1 MVVRELL
8 TTLGFEVDDS
18 KIKQYEQVINNVSS
32 DLNKLIKDNTNS
44 AKSFDTLDNSA
55 DSLNKELNQSVDNL
69 EKVSNSTNE
78 ATEKTQKLSDS
89 QDDLK
94 ESANR
99 STLSLSSLAKGFA
112 LLVTGATAA
121 ATAAFTLASSTA
133 RQSEEI
139 LKGARLAGTSVEEFQ
154 RLAYA
159 AKTFGVEQ
167 DKLADI
173 LKDVND
179 KMGDYAQT
187 GGGAMADFFE
197 FIAPKVGVTAEQF
210 KNLSGADALQLY
222 VSSLEKANL
231 SQADM
236 TFYME
241 AIASDSTLLL
251 PLLEKNGKAYK
262 TLAKEAEEY
271 GLILSEE
278 TIEQNK
284 KFGQQLDKI
293 SNLFTGM
300 KNLLSTKF
308 IPVFSQVLTKIE
320 EFIKKNWQLIRQNLE
335 GFFEGAI
342 WVVKQFINA
351 LGTLFGWID
360 KVAQLMGGWSNA
372 IKIVG
377 IAIAVLMAL
386 KFVPWIIAATAAI
399 KALNVA
405 MLLNPAGLMIAGIV
419 ALRTAIV
426 LLIEDMYQW
435 VQGNE
440 SVVGDLI
447 ATWFEFVTKI
457 KGYLSEGV
465 EYIKTKFGEIS
476 DEISNSFNTAIENVK
491 GYFKGL
497 FDDVLVFVDKIIG
510 VFTSLKDK
518 VSNIFGGVK
527 DSINS
532 GLKAVLPESVASA
545 IGVDTNAE
553 INQNILATPNI
564 TPTIPSVLGANG
576 NSLSNVVNDNKTIN
590 ITVPPG
596 TTAEQVEAVK
606 QQINK
611 TMQQQYTDAA
621 QHLEGY

>member
-8 TTLGFEVDDS
+8 CRLGFEADQS
-18 KIKQYEQVINNVSS
+18 KIDKFE
-32 DLNKLIKDNTNS
+32 NS
-44 AKSFDTLDNSA
+44 
-55 DSLNKELNQSVDNL
+55 VGNL
-69 EKVSNSTNE
+69 T
-78 ATEKTQKLSDS
+78 
-89 QDDLK
+89 
-94 ESANR
+94 
-99 STLSLSSLAKGFA
+99 KGLA

-121 ATAAFTLASSTA
+121 ATAAFGFASSTA

-139 LKGARLAGTSVEEFQ
+139 ERSAKLASTGVEEFQ
-154 RLAYA
+154 KLAYA
-159 AKTFGVEQ
+159 SESFGIEQ

-251 PLLEKNGKAYK
+251 PLLEKNGEAYK

-271 GLILSEE
+271 GAILSEDN
-278 TIEQNK
+278 IKANK
-284 KFGQQLDKI
+284 EFSKQLQSLNKMFQSVIMSVGNKLIPLFSDLVRQFKDFIAKNRELIQTNI
-293 SNLFTGM
+293 SD
-300 KNLLSTKF
+300 
-308 IPVFSQVLTKIE
+308 
-320 EFIKKNWQLIRQNLE
+320 
-335 GFFEGAI
+335 FFDGAI
-342 WVVKQFINA
+342 WVVKQFISV

-377 IAIAVLMAL
+377 IAVGVLMAL
-386 KFVPWIIAATAAI
+386 KFVPWVLAATAAI
-399 KALNVA
+399 KALNIA

-419 ALRTAIV
+419 ALGTAIV
-426 LLIEDMYQW
+426 LLIEDIYNW

-465 EYIKTKFGEIS
+465 EYIKTKFSEIS
-476 DEISNSFNTAIENVK
+476 TSISDSFNSAIESVK

-497 FDDVLVFVDKIIG
+497 FDDVTAFVDKIIG

-518 VSNIFGGVK
+518 VSNIFGSVK
-527 DSINS
+527 DSIKS
-532 GLKAVLPESVASA
+532 GLKAVLPESVATS
-545 IGVDTNAE
+545 IGLNSENDGGNNTNNSNEYVNNNNKYFTTNLTEQQKQE
-553 INQNILATPNI
+553 IYNKINLDDSLVNSLRPQSETI
-564 TPTIPSVLGANG
+564 TPTAPSVLG
-576 NSLSNVVNDNKTIN
+576 STSMSSSNVINDNKTIN

-596 TTAEQVEAVK
+596 TTAEQVESVK

>member
-8 TTLGFEVDDS
+8 SVLKFETDEAKVQS
-18 KIKQYEQVINNVSS
+18 FEKSI
-32 DLNKLIKDNTNS
+32 TNL
-44 AKSFDTLDNSA
+44 T
-55 DSLNKELNQSVDNL
+55 
-69 EKVSNSTNE
+69 
-78 ATEKTQKLSDS
+78 
-89 QDDLK
+89 
-94 ESANR
+94 
-99 STLSLSSLAKGFA
+99 KGLA

-121 ATAAFTLASSTA
+121 ATAAFGFASSTA

-139 LKGARLAGTSVEEFQ
+139 ARSAKLASTGVEEFQ
-154 RLAYA
+154 KLAYA
-159 AKTFGVEQ
+159 SEAFGIEQ

-251 PLLEKNGKAYK
+251 PLLEKNGEAYK
-262 TLAKEAEEY
+262 VLADEAEAY
-271 GLILSEE
+271 GAVLSEDN
-278 TIEQNK
+278 IKANK
-284 KFGQQLDKI
+284 AFSQQLRSLNKMFQAVIMSVGNKLIPLFSDLVSKVKDFIARNRELIQTNI
-293 SNLFTGM
+293 S
-300 KNLLSTKF
+300 
-308 IPVFSQVLTKIE
+308 
-320 EFIKKNWQLIRQNLE
+320 
-335 GFFEGAI
+335 GFFDGAI
-342 WVVKQFINA
+342 WVVKQFISV
-351 LGTLFGWID
+351 LGTLIGWID

-377 IAIAVLMAL
+377 IAVGVLMAL

-399 KALNVA
+399 KALNIA

-419 ALRTAIV
+419 ALGTAIV
-426 LLIEDMYQW
+426 LLIEDIYQW
-435 VQGNE
+435 VSGNE
-440 SVVGDLI
+440 SAIGDLLGSWEDFKNKFMGYI
-447 ATWFEFVTKI
+447 TKAVDYV
-457 KGYLSEGV
+457 KNKFNEVSEA
-465 EYIKTKFGEIS
+465 
-476 DEISNSFNTAIENVK
+476 ISNAFNSAIESVK

-497 FDDVLVFVDKIIG
+497 YDDVTAFVDKIIG

-518 VSNIFGGVK
+518 VSNIFGSVK
-527 DSINS
+527 DSIKS
-532 GLKAVLPESVASA
+532 GLNAVLPESIASA

-564 TPTIPSVLGANG
+564 TPTIPSVLGSSG
-576 NSLSNVVNDNKTIN
+576 NSLSSVVNDNKTIN

-596 TTAEQVEAVK
+596 TTAEQVEAIK

>member
-8 TTLGFEVDDS
+8 SVLKFETDEAKV
-18 KIKQYEQVINNVSS
+18 
-32 DLNKLIKDNTNS
+32 
-44 AKSFDTLDNSA
+44 KSFENSIG
-55 DSLNKELNQSVDNL
+55 SL
-69 EKVSNSTNE
+69 T
-78 ATEKTQKLSDS
+78 
-89 QDDLK
+89 
-94 ESANR
+94 
-99 STLSLSSLAKGFA
+99 KGLA

-121 ATAAFTLASSTA
+121 ATAAFGFASSTA

-139 LKGARLAGTSVEEFQ
+139 ERSAKLASTGVEEFQ
-154 RLAYA
+154 KLAYA
-159 AKTFGVEQ
+159 SESFGIEQ

-179 KMGDYAQT
+179 KVGDFMQT

-251 PLLEKNGKAYK
+251 PLLEKNGEAYK

-271 GLILSEE
+271 GAIISEDNVKANKEFSKQLRSLNKMFQSVVMSVGNKLIPLFSDLIMKVKDFIAKNREL
-278 TIEQNK
+278 IQSN
-284 KFGQQLDKI
+284 I
-293 SNLFTGM
+293 S
-300 KNLLSTKF
+300 
-308 IPVFSQVLTKIE
+308 
-320 EFIKKNWQLIRQNLE
+320 
-335 GFFEGAI
+335 GFFDGAI
-342 WVVKQFINA
+342 WVVKQFINV
-351 LGTLFGWID
+351 LGILFGWID

-377 IAIAVLMAL
+377 IAVGILMTL

-405 MLLNPAGLMIAGIV
+405 MLLNPAGLMTAAIV
-419 ALRTAIV
+419 ALGTAIV
-426 LLIEDMYQW
+426 LLIEDLYQW
-435 VQGNE
+435 VKGNE

-447 ATWFEFVTKI
+447 ATWFEFVTKF
-457 KGYLSEGV
+457 KGYLSDSV
-465 EYIKTKFGEIS
+465 ETVKEKLGKIKGFFVDTFTEIKEFVTNIFKNIW
-476 DEISNSFNTAIENVK
+476 DGITNGISNAF
-491 GYFKGL
+491 
-497 FDDVLVFVDKIIG
+497 DKIKSYIP
-510 VFTSLKDK
+510 D
-518 VSNIFGGVK
+518 
-527 DSINS
+527 INLNPFS
-532 GLKAVLPESVASA
+532 S
-545 IGVDTNAE
+545 
-553 INQNILATPNI
+553 
-564 TPTIPSVLGANG
+564 TPTPTTQSVLGANG
-576 NSLSNVVNDNKTIN
+576 NSLSSVVNDNKTIN

>member
-8 TTLGFEVDDS
+8 CKLGFEADQS
-18 KIKQYEQVINNVSS
+18 KIDKFE
-32 DLNKLIKDNTNS
+32 NS
-44 AKSFDTLDNSA
+44 
-55 DSLNKELNQSVDNL
+55 VGNL
-69 EKVSNSTNE
+69 T
-78 ATEKTQKLSDS
+78 
-89 QDDLK
+89 
-94 ESANR
+94 
-99 STLSLSSLAKGFA
+99 KGLA

-121 ATAAFTLASSTA
+121 ATAAFGFASSTA

-139 LKGARLAGTSVEEFQ
+139 ERSAKLAGTGVEEFQ
-154 RLAYA
+154 KLAYA
-159 AKTFGVEQ
+159 SESFGIEQ

-251 PLLEKNGKAYK
+251 PLLEKNGEAYK

-271 GLILSEE
+271 GAILSEDN
-278 TIEQNK
+278 IKANK
-284 KFGQQLDKI
+284 EFSKQLHSLNKMFQSVVMSVGNKLIPLFSDLVMKVKDFIAKNRELIQSNI
-293 SNLFTGM
+293 S
-300 KNLLSTKF
+300 
-308 IPVFSQVLTKIE
+308 
-320 EFIKKNWQLIRQNLE
+320 
-335 GFFEGAI
+335 GFFDGAI
-342 WVVKQFINA
+342 WVVKQFISV

-377 IAIAVLMAL
+377 IAVGVLMAL
-386 KFVPWIIAATAAI
+386 KFVPWVLAATAAI
-399 KALNVA
+399 KALNIA

-419 ALRTAIV
+419 ALGTAIV

-447 ATWFEFVTKI
+447 ATWLEFVTKFT
-457 KGYLSEGV
+457 GYLSDSV
-465 EYIKTKFGEIS
+465 ESVKEKLGQIKGF
-476 DEISNSFNTAIENVK
+476 
-491 GYFKGL
+491 
-497 FDDVLVFVDKIIG
+497 FVDT
-510 VFTSLKDK
+510 FTEIKK
-518 VSNIFGGVK
+518 YVTNIFKNIWDG
-527 DSINS
+527 ITS
-532 GLKAVLPESVASA
+532 GISGAFDKIKSYIPDISLNPFSS
-545 IGVDTNAE
+545 N
-553 INQNILATPNI
+553 P
-564 TPTIPSVLGANG
+564 TPTTQSVLGANG

-596 TTAEQVEAVK
+596 TTAEQVEAVN
-606 QQINK
+606 QQIIK

>member
-8 TTLGFEVDDS
+8 SVLKFETDEAKVQS
-18 KIKQYEQVINNVSS
+18 FE
-32 DLNKLIKDNTNS
+32 NS
-44 AKSFDTLDNSA
+44 IG
-55 DSLNKELNQSVDNL
+55 SL
-69 EKVSNSTNE
+69 T
-78 ATEKTQKLSDS
+78 
-89 QDDLK
+89 
-94 ESANR
+94 
-99 STLSLSSLAKGFA
+99 KGLA

-121 ATAAFTLASSTA
+121 ATAAFGFASSTA

-139 LKGARLAGTSVEEFQ
+139 ARSAKLASTGVEEFQ
-154 RLAYA
+154 KLAYA
-159 AKTFGVEQ
+159 SESFGIQQ

-251 PLLEKNGKAYK
+251 PLLEKNGEAYK
-262 TLAKEAEEY
+262 VLAKEAEEY
-271 GLILSEE
+271 GAVISEDN
-278 TIEQNK
+278 IKANK
-284 KFGQQLDKI
+284 AFSQQLRSLNKMFQSVIMSVGNKLIPLFSDLVSKVKDFIARNRELIQTNI
-293 SNLFTGM
+293 S
-300 KNLLSTKF
+300 
-308 IPVFSQVLTKIE
+308 
-320 EFIKKNWQLIRQNLE
+320 
-335 GFFEGAI
+335 GFFDGAI
-342 WVVKQFINA
+342 WVVKQFISV

-377 IAIAVLMAL
+377 IAVGVLMAL

-399 KALNVA
+399 KALNIA

-419 ALRTAIV
+419 ALGTAIV

-447 ATWFEFVTKI
+447 ATWFEFVTKF
-457 KGYLSEGV
+457 KGYLSDSV
-465 EYIKTKFGEIS
+465 ETVKEKLGQIKGF
-476 DEISNSFNTAIENVK
+476 
-491 GYFKGL
+491 
-497 FDDVLVFVDKIIG
+497 FVDT
-510 VFTSLKDK
+510 FTQIKEF
-518 VSNIFGGVK
+518 VTNIFKNIWDGITNGV
-527 DSINS
+527 S
-532 GLKAVLPESVASA
+532 GAFDKIKSYIPDISLNPFSS
-545 IGVDTNAE
+545 N
-553 INQNILATPNI
+553 P
-564 TPTIPSVLGANG
+564 TPTAQSVMGSNG
-576 NSLSNVVNDNKTIN
+576 SSLSSVVNDNKTIN

-596 TTAEQVEAVK
+596 ATAEQVEAIK

-611 TMQQQYTDAA
+611 TMAQQYTDAA

>member
-8 TTLGFEVDDS
+8 SVLKFETDEAKVQS
-18 KIKQYEQVINNVSS
+18 FEKSI
-32 DLNKLIKDNTNS
+32 TNL
-44 AKSFDTLDNSA
+44 T
-55 DSLNKELNQSVDNL
+55 
-69 EKVSNSTNE
+69 
-78 ATEKTQKLSDS
+78 
-89 QDDLK
+89 
-94 ESANR
+94 
-99 STLSLSSLAKGFA
+99 KGLA

-121 ATAAFTLASSTA
+121 ATAAFSFASSTA

-139 LKGARLAGTSVEEFQ
+139 AKSAKLASTGVEEFQ
-154 RLAYA
+154 KLAYA
-159 AKTFGVEQ
+159 SEAFGIEQ

-251 PLLEKNGKAYK
+251 PLLEKNGEAYK

-271 GLILSEE
+271 GAIISEDNVKANKEFSKQLRSLNKMFQSVVMSVGNKLIPLFSDLVSKVKDFIARNRELIQ
-278 TIEQNK
+278 TN
-284 KFGQQLDKI
+284 I
-293 SNLFTGM
+293 SD
-300 KNLLSTKF
+300 
-308 IPVFSQVLTKIE
+308 
-320 EFIKKNWQLIRQNLE
+320 
-335 GFFEGAI
+335 FFDGAI
-342 WVVKQFINA
+342 WVVKQFISV

-360 KVAQLMGGWSNA
+360 KVAQALGGWGNTL
-372 IKIVG
+372 KIVG
-377 IAIAVLMAL
+377 IAVGVLMAL

-419 ALRTAIV
+419 ALGTAIV

-435 VQGNE
+435 VNGNE

-457 KGYLSEGV
+457 KGYLSDSV
-465 EYIKTKFGEIS
+465 ETVKEKLGQIKGF
-476 DEISNSFNTAIENVK
+476 
-491 GYFKGL
+491 
-497 FDDVLVFVDKIIG
+497 FVDT
-510 VFTSLKDK
+510 FTQIKDFVTSIFK
-518 VSNIFGGVK
+518 NIWDGITGGVTDAFNK
-527 DSINS
+527 IKSYIPDINLNPFS
-532 GLKAVLPESVASA
+532 NNP
-545 IGVDTNAE
+545 
-553 INQNILATPNI
+553 
-564 TPTIPSVLGANG
+564 TPTTQSVLGANG

>member
-8 TTLGFEVDDS
+8 TKLGFEADQS
-18 KIKQYEQVINNVSS
+18 KIDKFE
-32 DLNKLIKDNTNS
+32 NS
-44 AKSFDTLDNSA
+44 
-55 DSLNKELNQSVDNL
+55 VGNL
-69 EKVSNSTNE
+69 T
-78 ATEKTQKLSDS
+78 
-89 QDDLK
+89 
-94 ESANR
+94 
-99 STLSLSSLAKGFA
+99 KGLA

-121 ATAAFTLASSTA
+121 TTAAFGFATSTA

-139 LKGARLAGTSVEEFQ
+139 ARSAKLASTGVEEFQ
-154 RLAYA
+154 KLAYA
-159 AKTFGVEQ
+159 SEAFGIEQ

-187 GGGAMADFFE
+187 GAGPLADFFE

-231 SQADM
+231 SQAEM

-251 PLLEKNGKAYK
+251 PLLEKNGEAYK
-262 TLAKEAEEY
+262 ALAKEAEEY
-271 GLILSEE
+271 GAVLSEDN
-278 TIEQNK
+278 IKANK
-284 KFGQQLDKI
+284 EFSKQLRSLNKMFQAVIMSVGNKLIPLFSDLVRQFKDFIARNRELIQTNI
-293 SNLFTGM
+293 S
-300 KNLLSTKF
+300 
-308 IPVFSQVLTKIE
+308 
-320 EFIKKNWQLIRQNLE
+320 
-335 GFFEGAI
+335 GFFDGAI
-342 WVVKQFINA
+342 WVVKQFISV

-360 KVAQLMGGWSNA
+360 KVAQSLGGWENTL
-372 IKIVG
+372 KIVG
-377 IAIAVLMAL
+377 IALGVIMAL
-386 KFVPWIIAATAAI
+386 KFIPWVIAATAAI
-399 KALNVA
+399 KALNIA

-419 ALRTAIV
+419 ALSTAIV

-447 ATWFEFVTKI
+447 ATWFEFVTKF
-457 KGYLSEGV
+457 KGYLSDSV
-465 EYIKTKFGEIS
+465 ETVKEKLGKIKSFFIDTFTEIKEFVTNIFKNIW
-476 DEISNSFNTAIENVK
+476 DGITNGISNAF
-491 GYFKGL
+491 
-497 FDDVLVFVDKIIG
+497 DKIKSYIP
-510 VFTSLKDK
+510 D
-518 VSNIFGGVK
+518 
-527 DSINS
+527 INLNPFS
-532 GLKAVLPESVASA
+532 S
-545 IGVDTNAE
+545 
-553 INQNILATPNI
+553 
-564 TPTIPSVLGANG
+564 TPTPTTQSVLGANG
-576 NSLSNVVNDNKTIN
+576 NSLSSVVNDNKTIN

>member
-8 TTLGFEVDDS
+8 SVLKFETDEAKVQS
-18 KIKQYEQVINNVSS
+18 FEKSI
-32 DLNKLIKDNTNS
+32 TNL
-44 AKSFDTLDNSA
+44 T
-55 DSLNKELNQSVDNL
+55 
-69 EKVSNSTNE
+69 
-78 ATEKTQKLSDS
+78 
-89 QDDLK
+89 
-94 ESANR
+94 
-99 STLSLSSLAKGFA
+99 KGLA

-121 ATAAFTLASSTA
+121 ATAAFGFASSTA

-139 LKGARLAGTSVEEFQ
+139 ERSAKLAGTGVEEFQ
-154 RLAYA
+154 KLAYA
-159 AKTFGVEQ
+159 SSSFGIEQ

-197 FIAPKVGVTAEQF
+197 FIAPKIGVTAEQF
-210 KNLSGADALQLY
+210 RNLSGADALQLY

-251 PLLEKNGKAYK
+251 PLLEKNGEAYK
-262 TLAKEAEEY
+262 VLAKEAEEY
-271 GLILSEE
+271 GAIISEDNVKA
-278 TIEQNK
+278 NK
-284 KFGQQLDKI
+284 AFSQQLRSLNKMFQAVIMSVGNKLIPLFSDLVSKVKDFIARNRELIQTNI
-293 SNLFTGM
+293 S
-300 KNLLSTKF
+300 
-308 IPVFSQVLTKIE
+308 
-320 EFIKKNWQLIRQNLE
+320 
-335 GFFEGAI
+335 GFFDGAI
-342 WVVKQFINA
+342 WVVKQFISVI
-351 LGTLFGWID
+351 GTLFGWID

-377 IAIAVLMAL
+377 IAIGVLMAL
-386 KFVPWIIAATAAI
+386 SFIPWVIAATAAI
-399 KALNVA
+399 KALNIA

-419 ALRTAIV
+419 ALGTAIV

-465 EYIKTKFGEIS
+465 EYIKTKFNEIS
-476 DEISNSFNTAIENVK
+476 TSISDSFNSAIESVK
-491 GYFKGL
+491 EYFKGL
-497 FDDVLVFVDKIIG
+497 FDDVTAFIDNIIG

-518 VSNIFGGVK
+518 VSNIFGSVK
-527 DSINS
+527 DSIKS
-532 GLKAVLPESVASA
+532 GLNAVLPESITTSLG
-545 IGVDTNAE
+545 INTNSEDNQKEANIVNNLTEQQKQE
-553 INQNILATPNI
+553 IYNKINLDDSLVNSIRPQSETI
-564 TPTIPSVLGANG
+564 TPTAPSVLGSTN
-576 NSLSNVVNDNKTIN
+576 NTSSVVNDNKTIN

>member
-8 TTLGFEVDDS
+8 SVLKFETDEAKVQS
-18 KIKQYEQVINNVSS
+18 FE
-32 DLNKLIKDNTNS
+32 NS
-44 AKSFDTLDNSA
+44 IG
-55 DSLNKELNQSVDNL
+55 SL
-69 EKVSNSTNE
+69 T
-78 ATEKTQKLSDS
+78 
-89 QDDLK
+89 
-94 ESANR
+94 
-99 STLSLSSLAKGFA
+99 KGLA

-121 ATAAFTLASSTA
+121 ATAAFGFASSTA

-139 LKGARLAGTSVEEFQ
+139 SRSAKLASTGVEEFQ
-154 RLAYA
+154 KLAYA
-159 AKTFGVEQ
+159 SESFGIQQ

-197 FIAPKVGVTAEQF
+197 FIAPKIGVTADQF
-210 KNLSGADALQLY
+210 RNLSGADALQLY

-251 PLLEKNGKAYK
+251 PLLEKNGEAYK
-262 TLAKEAEEY
+262 VLAKEAEEY
-271 GLILSEE
+271 GAVISEDN
-278 TIEQNK
+278 IKANK
-284 KFGQQLDKI
+284 AFSQQLRSLNKMFQAVI
-293 SNLFTGM
+293 MSVGNKL
-300 KNLLSTKF
+300 
-308 IPVFSQVLTKIE
+308 IPVFSDLVSKVKD
-320 EFIKKNWQLIRQNLE
+320 FIARNRELIQSNIS
-335 GFFEGAI
+335 GFFDGAI
-342 WVVKQFINA
+342 WVVKQFISV
-351 LGTLFGWID
+351 LGTLFGWVNR
-360 KVAQLMGGWSNA
+360 VAQALGGWENTL
-372 IKIVG
+372 KIVG
-377 IAIAVLMAL
+377 IALGVIVAL
-386 KFVPWIIAATAAI
+386 KFASWIMLAVTAM
-399 KALNVA
+399 KALNLA
-405 MLLNPAGLMIAGIV
+405 MLLNPAGLIAAAIV
-419 ALRTAIV
+419 ALGVVIA
-426 LLIEDMYQW
+426 LLIEDIYNW

-465 EYIKTKFGEIS
+465 EYIKTKFNEIS
-476 DEISNSFNTAIENVK
+476 TSISDSFNSAIESVK

-497 FDDVLVFVDKIIG
+497 FDDATAFVDKIIG

-518 VSNIFGGVK
+518 VSNIFGSVK
-527 DSINS
+527 DSIKS
-532 GLKAVLPESVASA
+532 GLNAVLPESVATA

-564 TPTIPSVLGANG
+564 TPTIPSVLGSSG
-576 NSLSNVVNDNKTIN
+576 NSLSSVVNDNKTIN

-596 TTAEQVEAVK
+596 ATAEQVEAIK

-611 TMQQQYTDAA
+611 TMAQQYTDAA

>member
-8 TTLGFEVDDS
+8 SVLKFETDEAKVQS
-18 KIKQYEQVINNVSS
+18 FEKSI
-32 DLNKLIKDNTNS
+32 TNL
-44 AKSFDTLDNSA
+44 T
-55 DSLNKELNQSVDNL
+55 
-69 EKVSNSTNE
+69 
-78 ATEKTQKLSDS
+78 
-89 QDDLK
+89 
-94 ESANR
+94 
-99 STLSLSSLAKGFA
+99 KGLA

-121 ATAAFTLASSTA
+121 ATAAFGFASSTA

-139 LKGARLAGTSVEEFQ
+139 ARSAKLASTGVEEFQ
-154 RLAYA
+154 KLAYA
-159 AKTFGVEQ
+159 SEAFGIEQ

-173 LKDVND
+173 LKDTND
-179 KMGDYAQT
+179 KIGDFFQT
-187 GGGAMADFFE
+187 GAGPLADFFE

-231 SQADM
+231 SQAEM

-251 PLLEKNGKAYK
+251 PLLEKNGEAYK
-262 TLAKEAEEY
+262 VLAKEAEEY
-271 GLILSEE
+271 GAVISEDN
-278 TIEQNK
+278 IKANK
-284 KFGQQLDKI
+284 
-293 SNLFTGM
+293 
-300 KNLLSTKF
+300 
-308 IPVFSQVLTKIE
+308 VFSQQLRSLNKMFQAVIMSVGNKLIPLFSDLVSKVKD
-320 EFIKKNWQLIRQNLE
+320 FIARNRELIQTNISD
-335 GFFEGAI
+335 FFDGAI
-342 WVVKQFINA
+342 WVVKQFISV

-377 IAIAVLMAL
+377 IAVGVLMAL

-399 KALNVA
+399 KALNIA

-419 ALRTAIV
+419 ALGTAIV

-447 ATWFEFVTKI
+447 ATWFEFVTKF
-457 KGYLSEGV
+457 KGYLSDSV
-465 EYIKTKFGEIS
+465 ESVKEKLGQIKGFFIDTFTQIKEFVTNIFKNIWDGITNGIS
-476 DEISNSFNTAIENVK
+476 GAF
-491 GYFKGL
+491 
-497 FDDVLVFVDKIIG
+497 DKIKSYIPDINLNP
-510 VFTSLKDK
+510 FS
-518 VSNIFGGVK
+518 SN
-527 DSINS
+527 
-532 GLKAVLPESVASA
+532 P
-545 IGVDTNAE
+545 
-553 INQNILATPNI
+553 
-564 TPTIPSVLGANG
+564 TPTTQSVLGANG
-576 NSLSNVVNDNKTIN
+576 NSLSSVINDNKTIN

-621 QHLEGY
+621 LNLEG

>member
-8 TTLGFEVDDS
+8 TKLGFEADQS
-18 KIKQYEQVINNVSS
+18 KIDKFE
-32 DLNKLIKDNTNS
+32 NS
-44 AKSFDTLDNSA
+44 
-55 DSLNKELNQSVDNL
+55 VGNL
-69 EKVSNSTNE
+69 T
-78 ATEKTQKLSDS
+78 
-89 QDDLK
+89 
-94 ESANR
+94 
-99 STLSLSSLAKGFA
+99 KGLA

-121 ATAAFTLASSTA
+121 ATAMFSFATASA
-133 RQSEEI
+133 RQSKEI
-139 LKGARLAGTSVEEFQ
+139 DKGAKLAGMNVEEFQ
-154 RLAYA
+154 KLAYA
-159 AKTFGVEQ
+159 AKTYGIEQ

-251 PLLEKNGKAYK
+251 PLLNKNGEAYK
-262 TLAKEAEEY
+262 KLAKRAEEY
-271 GLILSEE
+271 GLILSEDM
-278 TIEQNK
+278 IEKNK
-284 KFGQQLDKI
+284 EFGEQIDRI
-293 SNLFTGM
+293 ADLFVGM
-300 KNLLSTKF
+300 KNLLVSKF
-308 IPVFSQVLTKIE
+308 LPTFSIVLTKVE
-320 EFIKKNWQLIRQNLE
+320 DFIMVNHKLIKQNLE
-335 GFFEGAI
+335 SFFDGAI
-342 WVVKQFINA
+342 WVVKQFISV

-360 KVAQLMGGWSNA
+360 KVAQALGGWGNTL
-372 IKIVG
+372 KIVG
-377 IAIAVLMAL
+377 IAVGVLMAL

-419 ALRTAIV
+419 ALGTAIV
-426 LLIEDMYQW
+426 LLIEDIYNW

-447 ATWFEFVTKI
+447 ATWFEFVTKF
-457 KGYLSEGV
+457 KGYLSDSV
-465 EYIKTKFGEIS
+465 ETVKEKLGQIKGF
-476 DEISNSFNTAIENVK
+476 
-491 GYFKGL
+491 
-497 FDDVLVFVDKIIG
+497 FVDT
-510 VFTSLKDK
+510 FTQIKEF
-518 VSNIFGGVK
+518 VTNIFKNIWDGITNGV
-527 DSINS
+527 S
-532 GLKAVLPESVASA
+532 GAFDKIKSYIPDISLNPFSS
-545 IGVDTNAE
+545 
-553 INQNILATPNI
+553 
-564 TPTIPSVLGANG
+564 TPTPTTQSVLGANG
-576 NSLSNVVNDNKTIN
+576 NSLSSVVNDNKTIN

-596 TTAEQVEAVK
+596 TTTEQVEAVK

-611 TMQQQYTDAA
+611 AMQQQYTDAA

>member
-8 TTLGFEVDDS
+8 CRLGFETDEKKV
-18 KIKQYEQVINNVSS
+18 
-32 DLNKLIKDNTNS
+32 NS
-44 AKSFDTLDNSA
+44 FENSIG
-55 DSLNKELNQSVDNL
+55 NL
-69 EKVSNSTNE
+69 T
-78 ATEKTQKLSDS
+78 
-89 QDDLK
+89 
-94 ESANR
+94 
-99 STLSLSSLAKGFA
+99 KG
-112 LLVTGATAA
+112 LGYLVTA
-121 ATAAFTLASSTA
+121 ATAAKTAALGLVYSTA
-133 RQSEEI
+133 AYSDEI
-139 LKGARLAGTSVEEFQ
+139 ARSSKLANTSIQDFQ
-154 RLAYA
+154 ELAVA
-159 AKTFGVEQ
+159 SQTVGIEQ

-197 FIAPKVGVTAEQF
+197 FIAPKIGVTAQQF
-210 KNLSGADALQLY
+210 KNLSGSDALQLY

-251 PLLEKNGKAYK
+251 PLLEKNGEAYK
-262 TLAKEAEEY
+262 ALAKEAGEY
-271 GLILSEE
+271 GAILSEE
-278 TIEQNK
+278 TIEQNR
-284 KFGQQLDKI
+284 KFTKELKSLDNMVDGVRRTIGNQL
-293 SNLFTGM
+293 
-300 KNLLSTKF
+300 
-308 IPVFSQVLTKIE
+308 IPVFNEIIKDFK
-320 EFIKKNWQLIRQNLE
+320 EFIGKNRELIQIRIKD
-335 GFFEGAI
+335 FIEGAI
-342 WVVKQFINA
+342 WVVKQFIGV
-351 LGTLFGWID
+351 LSTVFGWID
-360 KVAQLMGGWSNA
+360 KVAQKLGGWENAMKIVAAGILVITSIKLYAWLMG
-372 IKIVG
+372 
-377 IAIAVLMAL
+377 IAVAAKAAGISLGVLAAGTAL
-386 KFVPWIIAATAAI
+386 
-399 KALNVA
+399 
-405 MLLNPAGLMIAGIV
+405 GLGMIAGIV
-419 ALRTAIV
+419 ALGTAIV

-465 EYIKTKFGEIS
+465 EYIKTKFSEIS
-476 DEISNSFNTAIENVK
+476 TSISDSFNSATESVK

-497 FDDVLVFVDKIIG
+497 FDDVTAFVDKIIG

-518 VSNIFGGVK
+518 VSNIFGSVK
-527 DSINS
+527 DSIKS
-532 GLKAVLPESVASA
+532 GLNAVLPESVATSLG
-545 IGVDTNAE
+545 INTNSEDNQKEANIVNNLTEQQKQE
-553 INQNILATPNI
+553 IYNKINLDDSLVNSIRPQSETI
-564 TPTIPSVLGANG
+564 TPTAPSVLGSTN
-576 NSLSNVVNDNKTIN
+576 NTSSVVNDNKTIN